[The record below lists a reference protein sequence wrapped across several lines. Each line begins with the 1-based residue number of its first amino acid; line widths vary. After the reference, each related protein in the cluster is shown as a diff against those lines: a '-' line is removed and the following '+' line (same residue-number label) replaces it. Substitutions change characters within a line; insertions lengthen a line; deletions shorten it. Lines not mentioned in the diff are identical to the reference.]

1 MNVAAAIRAT
11 AAGMLLLAGA
21 DAAAGSACHD
31 ATPWPQADR
40 LFRGDS
46 AWRGADGAF
55 SVDLGDERV
64 LWLFGDT
71 WIDPSARGTRDGATM
86 IRNSVA
92 IQQGL
97 DPSTAGIDFYWRH
110 GADGAPLEF
119 LATGGDEWIW
129 PGHGVPVGE
138 RLVLFFNRVRGAG
151 EGLGFESAGWGAMMV
166 ENPDEAPDEWRIR
179 ALDTPIDRDGVIVG
193 FASVLRHDDF
203 VYAFGTPDAVK
214 SHPVFAARWTPE
226 QLARG
231 DLLAPAWWG
240 GDDVGWFTDLD
251 AHARVPL
258 FDHGQSELTIH
269 YDAAAARFLA
279 VQSVGFGPAD
289 IALREAAEII
299 GPWSPPRIV
308 FRPPEHAKRDIMIYA
323 AKAQPALQGDGLV
336 VTYVTNSFRFE
347 NHLNDPDLYYP
358 RFVRL
363 RPCPD

>member
-1 MNVAAAIRAT
+1 MNATVPTRAFVAAVW
-11 AAGMLLLAGA
+11 LLAGA
-21 DAAAGSACHD
+21 AATAEFACRD

-46 AWRGADGAF
+46 SWRGADGAF

-71 WIDPSARGTRDGATM
+71 WIDPSGRGTRDGATM

-97 DPSTAGIDFYWRH
+97 DPSAAGIEFYWRH
-110 GADGAPLEF
+110 GKRGEPLAF
-119 LATGGDEWIW
+119 LVSRDDEWIW
-129 PGHGVPVGE
+129 PGHGLRIGE
-138 RLVLFFNRVRGAG
+138 RLVLFVNRVRGSS

-166 ENPDEAPDEWRIR
+166 ENPDATPDAWRIR
-179 ALDTPIDRDGVIVG
+179 PLDTPADPDGVIVG
-193 FASVLRHDDF
+193 FASVLQHDDF
-203 VYAFGTPDAVK
+203 VYAFGTPDPVK
-214 SHPVFAARWTPE
+214 SHPVFAARWTLE
-226 QLARG
+226 QVARG
-231 DLLAPAWWG
+231 ELLAPAWWG

-258 FDHGQSELTIH
+258 FDDGQSELTIH
-269 YDAAAARFLA
+269 YDAAADRFVA

-289 IALREAAEII
+289 IALREAADIT
-299 GPWSPPRIV
+299 GPWSAPHIV
-308 FRPPEHAKRDIMIYA
+308 FAPPERTTPDIMIYA

-358 RFVRL
+358 RFVVL